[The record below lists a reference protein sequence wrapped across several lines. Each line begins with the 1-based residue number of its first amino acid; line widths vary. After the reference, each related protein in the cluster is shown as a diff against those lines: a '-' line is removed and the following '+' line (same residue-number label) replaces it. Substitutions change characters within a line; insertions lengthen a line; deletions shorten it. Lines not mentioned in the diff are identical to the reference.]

1 MKTNL
6 LSILALLMSCLLFSQ
21 DSLANISDKAKVFGF
36 SPSKKTKNINGIL
49 LKYYDEIDNE
59 IVPKKVNGI
68 GLGFNGLGIFIP
80 FLMLVNI
87 GSIDNWD
94 FPIHSPETV
103 PDKMNKINGLQL
115 SIINME
121 PTVTNG
127 LELSFSSNIGAPAVI
142 NGVSISPL
150 YNIHHTSNGF
160 VISPIANISQKC
172 RGVQIALYN
181 SCKDVK
187 GIQIGF
193 WNENQKR
200 KLPFINWNFKS
211 KKVKS

>member
-6 LSILALLMSCLLFSQ
+6 LSILALFMSCLFFSQ
-21 DSLANISDKAKVFGF
+21 DSLTNRSDKSKVFGF
-36 SPSKKTKNINGIL
+36 SPSKKTKNVNGVL
-49 LKYYDEIDNE
+49 LKYYDEIDSE
-59 IVPKKVNGI
+59 ISPKKVNGL
-68 GLGFNGLGIFIP
+68 GLGFNGLGIFFP

-87 GSIDNWD
+87 GSINNWD
-94 FPIHSPETV
+94 FAENDLEIS

-121 PTVTNG
+121 PTITNG
-127 LELSFSSNIGAPAVI
+127 LEISFASNIGASSVT
-142 NGVSISPL
+142 NGVSISPF

-172 RGVQIALYN
+172 RGLQIALFN
-181 SCKDVK
+181 SCKDSR

-193 WNENQKR
+193 WNENEKR
-200 KLPFINWNFKS
+200 KFPIINWNFKS
-211 KKVKS
+211 KKIKS

>member
-1 MKTNL
+1 MKTKL
-6 LSILALLMSCLLFSQ
+6 LIILAVIMSCLLFSQ
-21 DSLANISDKAKVFGF
+21 DGLAERSDKSKVFGI
-36 SPSKKTKNINGIL
+36 SPSKKTKNVNGIL

-59 IVPKKVNGI
+59 ISPKRVNGL
-68 GLGFNGLGIFIP
+68 GLGFNGLGIFFP

-87 GSIDNWD
+87 GSINNWD
-94 FPIHSPETV
+94 FLENNLDTS
-103 PDKMNKINGLQL
+103 PDKINKINGLQL

-127 LELSFSSNIGAPAVI
+127 LEISFSSNIGAPSVV

-160 VISPIANISQKC
+160 VISLIANIGQKC
-172 RGVQIALYN
+172 RGLQIALFN
-181 SCKDVK
+181 SCKDSQGV
-187 GIQIGF
+187 QIGF

-200 KLPFINWNFKS
+200 KLPFINWNFKT
-211 KKVKS
+211 KKS